1 MRACVINLLE
11 YAEVGTNWI
20 ALYLLDNNAIYFDGF
35 GIEHVTKEI
44 RNKHFN
50 RNKNMQIKLYRI
62 QESNSIMCG
71 YIYDI
76 YLSYIDYPNLFLPYV
91 FKKND
96 KIILN
101 YIKKV

>member
-1 MRACVINLLE
+1 
-11 YAEVGTNWI
+11 
-20 ALYLLDNNAIYFDGF
+20 
-35 GIEHVTKEI
+35 
-44 RNKHFN
+44 
-50 RNKNMQIKLYRI
+50 MQIKLYRI